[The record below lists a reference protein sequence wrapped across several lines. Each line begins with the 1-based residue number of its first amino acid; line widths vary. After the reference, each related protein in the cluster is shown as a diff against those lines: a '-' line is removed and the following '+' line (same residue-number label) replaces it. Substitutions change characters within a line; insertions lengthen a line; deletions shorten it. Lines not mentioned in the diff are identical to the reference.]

1 MRHRGRIDK
10 TQAEIVSALRSV
22 GASVHSLAD
31 VGKGVPDLLVG
42 FRNVTLL
49 FEVKGIASIKRHPPD
64 GLLPDQRAWHAKWSG
79 SRVHIVHDTTDALEA
94 LGVI

>member
-1 MRHRGRIDK
+1 MHRRGRIDK

-22 GASVHSLAD
+22 GATVQSLAD

-42 FRNVTLL
+42 YRNVTLL
-49 FEVKGIASIKRHPPD
+49 FEVKGTASIRRHPPD
-64 GLLPDQRAWHAKWSG
+64 GLLPDQKRWHAAWSG
-79 SRVHIVHDTTDALEA
+79 SPVQIVTDTTDALEA

>member
-1 MRHRGRIDK
+1 MHRRGRIDK

-22 GASVHSLAD
+22 GATVQSLAD

-42 FRNVTLL
+42 FRNQTLL
-49 FEVKGIASIKRHPPD
+49 FEVKGIASIKRHPPQ
-64 GLLPDQRAWHAKWSG
+64 GLGPDQKRWHATWSG
-79 SRVHIVHDTTDALEA
+79 SPVHIVTDTTDALEA